1 MMKPQSSAN
10 IPASQKVAVVTGA
23 GSGIGFETCRQ
34 LRAAGW
40 NVVGI
45 DLNEGEG
52 IHRADVTELD
62 QLEAIAAGLAGARVD
77 ALLCIAGIWSQ
88 RDDRY
93 TSVPLDVWNQT
104 FAVNVTGTMLTM
116 RAFAPLLAEGSSVV
130 TIASMAALTGIPK
143 RDAYTASKG
152 AVIALTRAWA
162 ADLIRLGIRVNCV
175 APGVVETPMTASVRG
190 EDEPAL
196 PLGRAASAAEVA
208 AVITALTGEGMGY
221 VSGAIIPIDGGI
233 TAANGLVTLAPRASI
248 GVQA

>member
-1 MMKPQSSAN
+1 MNLQSSDSTSTS
-10 IPASQKVAVVTGA
+10 PRLAVVTGA

-40 NVVGI
+40 KVIAIDLSEGAGI
-45 DLNEGEG
+45 DQADVANLAQLESIATGLEGE
-52 IHRADVTELD
+52 
-62 QLEAIAAGLAGARVD
+62 RVD

-88 RDDRY
+88 HDDRY

-152 AVIALTRAWA
+152 AIIALTRAWA

-190 EDEPAL
+190 DDEPAL

-208 AVITALTGEGMGY
+208 AVIVALTGEGMGY

-233 TAANGLVTLAPRASI
+233 TAANGLVTLAPRASV
-248 GVQA
+248 GGRNS